1 MLDITKMLHAVI
13 DLEYDIDD
21 ANEDLLIGPEARRQT
36 IFVLLDVALTDF
48 AKSAGWYKQITK
60 PEVNREQLK
69 KNYAKSLALVLLY
82 CAKLQW
88 THLVVLDADQWKRIT
103 GADQLTKLADLN
115 KEYLAIK
122 HFLNGAY
129 FSHHQEDLRH
139 AWHLLLKMGI
149 VDYSIAPAEL
159 EKVYQATLA
168 EIKTELTK

>member
-1 MLDITKMLHAVI
+1 MLDINKMLHEVI
-13 DLEYDIDD
+13 DLDYDIDD

-36 IFVLLDVALTDF
+36 IFVLLDTALTDF
-48 AKSAGWYKQITK
+48 AESAGWYKQITK
-60 PEVNREQLK
+60 LEINRDQLE

-88 THLVVLDADQWKRIT
+88 THLVVLDDDQWQRIMK
-103 GADQLTKLADLN
+103 ADQLTELADLN

-149 VDYSIAPAEL
+149 VDYGITPAEL

-168 EIKTELTK
+168 EIKKGLTK